1 MKKIILFFLGC
12 MASLLLHAQATY
24 DFSATNSNGYTL
36 YYKILDPIRKRVEIV
51 NAPGS
56 MGMWGGY
63 SFNGPFD
70 VPATV
75 ENNGVTYN
83 VVSINVFFMLS
94 QGHGSI
100 TELTLHEG
108 LEKIGY
114 TTFWQCPF
122 GNSELVIP
130 STVTSLGGSFYQ
142 PFWTA
147 SSVTVRILNPIPT
160 QDGGPC
166 FATDFY
172 GGGSQTKPKNLKI
185 IVPVDVTHAYCNS
198 TQVGGAGGYSWS
210 SYADYYR
217 EELKI
222 GPNGYTSYY
231 LENENFEV
239 PAGCTAYIIKT
250 VTQQGSANLG
260 LTTEEAFAAGSVI
273 PKQTGFILKGT
284 AGSTV
289 TYRAN
294 LTGVPEV
301 DVTGNL
307 LVGTATEQE
316 FSGAGYKYYL
326 FGKGVKGQGFYHQT
340 GRDGNSI
347 KLGAHRAGLK
357 LATSGF
363 APAKELIFN
372 FDDATTTGINNV
384 QPVAE
389 KKNDVIYDLQGR
401 RVTNPSRGI
410 YIVNGK
416 KVVINK

>member
-326 FGKGVKGQGFYHQT
+326 FGKGAKGQGFYHQT

-416 KVVINK
+416 KVVISK